1 MKGTCQTTLLFTMYL
16 LIGLHGSA
24 ALAGGSWTTYAH
36 SCPGSSITDALHR
49 DADGSLWVGCGSN
62 ASGYGLHASF
72 DGGETWSEVQ
82 VTPSTLLIEF
92 RVFSISRGHD
102 GALYVAGIQNATG
115 NMVIRIDTAGSP
127 PFSASLI
134 LTAVSQL
141 GRQFQVGSYRE
152 LSDGRAIAES
162 HTGSD
167 LLYRPDAAT
176 GSSAADWVIPDTLQ
190 GQILSLEVHDDEF
203 YGSGSTINEPPRVY
217 LPPQGPATPPYD
229 FERIELDPS
238 GVGEMWGVAA
248 NDQRVIVTGID
259 RTFNI
264 GKILVS
270 SGDPYNAAN
279 YLVHEIQSI
288 VGTGGI
294 GTMGRDVCM
303 SGDRVVVVGERFP
316 QGSDSGLAM
325 ASSDGGH
332 TFTNISPP
340 SPIPPST
347 ISRCVLAPNGQLVVA
362 GSSGFIG
369 LWDGLQPGDS
379 IFADRFDQP

>member
-1 MKGTCQTTLLFTMYL
+1 MKGTCRRILSFAVYL
-16 LIGLHGSA
+16 TVALHASDTF
-24 ALAGGSWTTYAH
+24 AGGGWATYTH

-72 DGGETWSEVQ
+72 NGGAAWDEVS
-82 VTPSTLLIEF
+82 VTPPALLNQF

-102 GALYVAGIQNATG
+102 GALYVAGIQNSSG
-115 NMVIRIDTAGSP
+115 NMVIRLDTSVNQP
-127 PFSASLI
+127 YPASVT
-134 LTAVSQL
+134 LTAVAQV

-162 HTGSD
+162 LTGTD
-167 LLYRPDAAT
+167 LLYRPDAST
-176 GSSAADWVIPDTLQ
+176 GSSAADWTIPATLQ
-190 GQILSLEVHDDEF
+190 GQILSLVVHDDEF
-203 YGSGSTINEPPRVY
+203 YGSGSTNSEPPRIY
-217 LPPQGPATPPYD
+217 LPPQSAATPPYD
-229 FERIELDPS
+229 FERIDLNPFWEGEL
-238 GVGEMWGVAA
+238 WGVAA
-248 NDQRVIVTGID
+248 NDQRVVLTGID
-259 RTFNI
+259 QDLNI

-270 SGDPYNAAN
+270 TGDPYDAAN
-279 YLVHEIQSI
+279 YLEHEIQDI

-294 GTMGRDVCM
+294 GTWGRGICM
-303 SGDRVVVVGERFP
+303 SGDRVVAVGERLP

-325 ASSDGGH
+325 ASSDGGQ

-347 ISRCVLAPNGQLVVA
+347 ISRCVLAPNGQLIVA